1 MILKDV
7 LKDIE
12 ILDYKG
18 NLEVE
23 ITNITSDSRNVEP
36 FGLFVAI
43 IGYVLDGTKFI
54 PDAIKNGASTI
65 MVDETVDISTIS
77 VPDNVC
83 VVKVNNIRHAL
94 GIASCNLYDYPSK
107 KLKLIGVTGTK
118 GKTTSTYMIKSILQ
132 QAGIK
137 VGLIGSI
144 AIYINDEKI
153 EEMDRTSAESY
164 KLQKTL
170 AMMVEKNV
178 DIVVLE
184 VSSQAMKL
192 DRVIGCDFDRVLFT
206 NLSEDHISPNEHKDM
221 EDYFNAKLSLC
232 KMSPIVAYNPDN
244 EYTSRIPNLLS
255 EKELI
260 SFGLKNKANIMA
272 KDLNLSNSG
281 VDFTLIK
288 ENNELPVHISIP
300 GKYMVYNALGAI
312 AIAST
317 FDVSDKH
324 IQDGLKNV
332 RVFGRS
338 ELVPNK
344 LGLTIIID
352 YAHTPSSLQS
362 ILETVKPY
370 TKGRVICTWGVGG
383 DRDSKKRPIMGE
395 ISGRLADF
403 TILTCDQIRTES
415 PKQILSDIE
424 EGLKKVTNQYTI
436 IYNRTEAIRHAIKM
450 ATKDDIIVLPGL
462 GSDLY
467 IEYMRVKYPYDE
479 RVVIHDIIEEI
490 LSEDEYKTNYEI
502 ENIMKDFDFTMKG
515 GHEYMNIEEKEEEK
529 KEKDIEVVNGDGKDL
544 EISPVYD
551 HIKMDKNNNQNNN
564 KNEKIVIPEN
574 KKN

>member
-1 MILKDV
+1 MNLKNV

-12 ILDYKG
+12 ILDFRG

-54 PDAIKNGASTI
+54 PDAIKKGASAI
-65 MVDETVDISTIS
+65 MVDETVNLSNID

-83 VVKVNNIRHAL
+83 VIKVDNIRHAL

-132 QAGIK
+132 QAGFK

-192 DRVIGCDFDRVLFT
+192 GRVIGCDFDRVLFT

-221 EDYFNAKLSLC
+221 EDYFNAKLSLT
-232 KMSPIVAYNPDN
+232 KLSPIVVYNLDN
-244 EYTSRIPNLLS
+244 EYTSRLPNLLS
-255 EKELI
+255 GKKLI
-260 SFGLKNKANIMA
+260 SFSLKNNADIIG
-272 KDLNLSNSG
+272 KDLIPSNSG

-288 ENNELPVHISIP
+288 ENHELPVHISIP

-317 FDVSDKH
+317 FDISDKQ

-395 ISGRLADF
+395 ISGRLADY

-424 EGLKKVTNQYTI
+424 KGLKKVTDKYTI
-436 IYNRTEAIRHAIKM
+436 IYNRTEAIRTAIKM

-490 LSEDEYKTNYEI
+490 LSEDDYETNYEI
-502 ENIMKDFDFTMKG
+502 ENIMKDFEFTMKG
-515 GHEYMNIEEKEEEK
+515 GHEPMNIEDEEEEK
-529 KEKDIEVVNGDGKDL
+529 KEKDIEIINGDGKDL

-551 HIKMDKNNNQNNN
+551 HIKMDKNNNQNS